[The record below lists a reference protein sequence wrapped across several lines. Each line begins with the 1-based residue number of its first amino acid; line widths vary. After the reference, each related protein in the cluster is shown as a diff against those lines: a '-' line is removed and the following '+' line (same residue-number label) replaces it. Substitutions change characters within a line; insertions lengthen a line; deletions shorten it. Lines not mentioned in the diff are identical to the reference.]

1 MNDFYYVKKEV
12 KWVNLKNY
20 YGDGFEGNT
29 HWVAVT
35 DITES
40 ELRKVCSNIENY
52 EPFVIISFYEWNNI
66 CNAFDTLKNNDHSV
80 HNIIGEKRYQQLAKL
95 NNTMIDTPLLCFDDS
110 GKIPSIN
117 ISLYYSDE
125 NERLILE
132 NIICNVVKKYLKIYG
147 YSSEIICKWFVRY
160 DLNMPYL
167 QIYYAKTAEQR
178 MALRA
183 YIQNEQNNLVGQN
196 VDLTDDTEDDDL
208 NG

>member
-66 CNAFDTLKNNDHSV
+66 CNAFDTLKNNDHREEMRSYRHHIKDTYNDNIGSSNERYISRNNLEEDIYYNDSV
-80 HNIIGEKRYQQLAKL
+80 CRFLFLAERILSQKQYRRLLLLCKGYSETEIAKL
-95 NNTMIDTPLLCFDDS
+95 EGVTPSAISQSVALIRKKLIDV
-110 GKIPSIN
+110 
-117 ISLYYSDE
+117 
-125 NERLILE
+125 R
-132 NIICNVVKKYLKIYG
+132 KKVFG
-147 YSSEIICKWFVRY
+147 Y
-160 DLNMPYL
+160 
-167 QIYYAKTAEQR
+167 
-178 MALRA
+178 
-183 YIQNEQNNLVGQN
+183 
-196 VDLTDDTEDDDL
+196 
-208 NG
+208 

>member
-1 MNDFYYVKKEV
+1 MILIFNIFIFLVVVVAILIGSYYLAIHIIKLWTGCDYDGAITKLH
-12 KWVNLKNY
+12 NLFNGKAHCQL
-20 YGDGFEGNT
+20 NT
-29 HWVAVT
+29 DMAF
-35 DITES
+35 INE
-40 ELRKVCSNIENY
+40 I
-52 EPFVIISFYEWNNI
+52 WNN
-66 CNAFDTLKNNDHSV
+66 V
-80 HNIIGEKRYQQLAKL
+80 HNIIGDKRYQQLVRL
-95 NNTMIDTPLLCFDDS
+95 NNTMIDTPLLCFDDN

-147 YSSEIICKWFVRY
+147 YSSESICKWFVRY